1 MSNEVVIALIGFA
14 SAVVGAI
21 FGYLGNSRKQAV
33 INAQREK
40 EQAVI
45 NAQREQEQQDH
56 FAKIERWMAR
66 VDKKLD
72 EHNGYA
78 EKFAAAS
85 KDIAL
90 IQKDIKYL
98 TNRN

>member
-21 FGYLGNSRKQAV
+21 FGYLGNNK
-33 INAQREK
+33 K
-40 EQAVI
+40 QAVI
-45 NAQREQEQQDH
+45 NAQREQEQTDR
-56 FAKIERWMAR
+56 FAKIERWMSV

-72 EHNGYA
+72 QHNGYA
-78 EKFAAAS
+78 EKFAASS

-90 IQKDIKYL
+90 IQKDIEYL
-98 TNRN
+98 KKK

>member
-33 INAQREK
+33 INAQRE
-40 EQAVI
+40 
-45 NAQREQEQQDH
+45 QEQKDQLDEI
-56 FAKIERWMAR
+56 KKWMAC
-66 VDKKLD
+66 VNEKLD

-78 EKFAAAS
+78 EKFAGAS

-90 IQKDIKYL
+90 IQKDLEWLKKKVD
-98 TNRN
+98 N